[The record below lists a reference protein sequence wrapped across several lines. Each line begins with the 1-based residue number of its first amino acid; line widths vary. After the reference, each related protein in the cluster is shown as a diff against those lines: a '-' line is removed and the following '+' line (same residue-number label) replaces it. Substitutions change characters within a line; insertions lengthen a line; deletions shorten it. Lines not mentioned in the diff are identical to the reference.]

1 MIHPQAASSSLPD
14 LEAPQTFQ
22 LMLPDPLLEAPLLV
36 PGKLYYEL
44 AKAREERGLRGRV
57 ALVSV
62 EELCPFPFAA
72 LREVLRGADGVDVH
86 WVQEELRNQGSWT
99 HVASCAT
106 QVLGRPLVYHGR
118 RKCAVPAPKVGKLCR
133 MQ

>member
-1 MIHPQAASSSLPD
+1 MIHPQAASSFLSD

-86 WVQEELRNQGSWT
+86 
-99 HVASCAT
+99 
-106 QVLGRPLVYHGR
+106 
-118 RKCAVPAPKVGKLCR
+118 
-133 MQ
+133 